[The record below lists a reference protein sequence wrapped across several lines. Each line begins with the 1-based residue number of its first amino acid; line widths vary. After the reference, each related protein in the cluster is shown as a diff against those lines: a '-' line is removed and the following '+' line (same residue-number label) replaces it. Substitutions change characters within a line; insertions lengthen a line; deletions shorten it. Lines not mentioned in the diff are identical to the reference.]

1 MDASVISKHI
11 SAMESLDSGTS
22 DGAIFAL
29 KSWIS
34 EGVAIAELVEYY
46 AHCQSIRALE
56 LLCLVQEPHD
66 HILLDKM
73 SECMGQNPQGTFVL
87 LGRLVQKAPSWIPK
101 VPHHHI
107 FRMILAFVQANSN
120 MENVIA
126 ALLFITAILPYSSTM
141 TDALFSDVFNCLI
154 EACKIVG
161 SASDNNDFQSFGK
174 TRAQSFEKTKEASSM
189 KTNLSTTR
197 KFSPT
202 SHVSIR
208 DQLLLNTTKFS
219 LMKFFQSFYGI
230 FPCSLVHGL
239 REFYNSNTSK
249 SSDGCWPI
257 LEQLFFTVR
266 LHPALFSEN
275 RSRELSNFRWTC
287 NEIHDFFAMAQKI
300 STNPIDSEIGESLF
314 ADVDKNS
321 CGEDGDSEISSSDNE
336 LEDNLDGFFSSNE
349 PGASRHVN
357 RTKFSSRGPINLM
370 LGTPPPAHSIP
381 ITSTQEANSDMPAST
396 DISQQVGLALVPH
409 TTSCRRKPK
418 PSLPHRIVKLFTS
431 SKEFTNTIE
440 IEQELEDDTNER
452 PNSSNNLIEEIAG
465 VVDDQVSPQS
475 VESAEECIACSWGS
489 SKSQNKETD
498 SVKTYHVEQQNT
510 GRQMEF
516 TEMKPCC
523 SHFRPQISNNKSQAS
538 AVSVI
543 DDNLAE
549 KKTKG
554 TAKATIAE
562 KHLKVGDR
570 LSRKTSSL
578 SHLEKL
584 GILSNGQAVS
594 LVEQTQAREQRPCSS
609 RTQTSDWS
617 QRTLKNTR
625 KTSDN
630 TKIKQRVR
638 KTEQCRKQ
646 YMKTSAK
653 HHMDLKSLGL
663 ANRVPGKMYDDMA
676 RMLEGL
682 SLEKQCELLSTRL
695 RLVNQHLLFERYCRL
710 LHETRNRRLFA
721 QLKLE
726 KSYLAEC
733 DRLKRSEHQCFV
745 ELDEQAQQCKKLKQ
759 DLVKKEKYLAENE
772 QKFNETLSSVVAE
785 KDKISTELTHLRE
798 KCEDFAKSVK
808 DLKGQLDQAKRQ
820 NEELLIERKHIEQ
833 QLKELDQLRNEL
845 ARSLREKQFIEEELI
860 QMNDLSSKAN
870 GAVSSNGQTDDSI
883 VTYYETQ
890 LKSLRTLSRK
900 SKTLLNQANE
910 KVKLMENQWKEEL
923 DRRLELQSMLERASL
938 MNSQISETNQQKFN
952 SLLAICTKQEALV
965 FNLYRTIESHQ
976 PFHIESSQKSSTLVA
991 STSGTSHGQAKP
1003 ISIQTNRMEAEAISC
1018 CDNSFV
1024 FTEDH
1029 ASIADLFSGSENQIE
1044 PASANHNSA
1053 HVRRSAFLHANSTS
1067 QSTTSHTK
1075 DDRSSPSSLPDD
1087 PKCSKPYDR

>member
-1 MDASVISKHI
+1 MDVSVISKHI

-29 KSWIS
+29 KNWIS

-66 HILLDKM
+66 NILLDKM

-87 LGRLVQKAPSWIPK
+87 LGRLVQKSPSWIPK

-107 FRMILAFVQANSN
+107 FRMILAFVQPNSN

-126 ALLFITAILPYSSTM
+126 ALLFITAILPYGSTM
-141 TDALFSDVFNCLI
+141 TETLFSDVFNCLI
-154 EACKIVG
+154 EACRIVG
-161 SASDNNDFQSFGK
+161 NASDNTDFHSFGK
-174 TRAQSFEKTKEASSM
+174 TRAQSFEKTNETSSM
-189 KTNLSTTR
+189 KTNPSMAR
-197 KFSPT
+197 KISPT
-202 SHVSIR
+202 SHVNIR

-230 FPCSLVHGL
+230 FPCSLVHAL
-239 REFYNSNTSK
+239 REFYNSNASK
-249 SSDGCWPI
+249 SSDYLWSI

-287 NEIHDFFAMAQKI
+287 NEIHDFFAMAQKL

-336 LEDNLDGFFSSNE
+336 LADNLDGFFSSNE

-357 RTKFSSRGPINLM
+357 RSKFGGRGPINIM

-381 ITSTQEANSDMPAST
+381 IGSTRQEAVSDMPASA

-409 TTSCRRKPK
+409 TSSCRRKPK
-418 PSLPHRIVKLFTS
+418 PSLPHRIVKMFTS
-431 SKEFTNTIE
+431 SKEFTNMIE
-440 IEQELEDDTNER
+440 IEQEPEDDTDER
-452 PNSSNNLIEEIAG
+452 PNSNNLIEEITG

-489 SKSQNKETD
+489 TKSQNKEMN
-498 SVKTYHVEQQNT
+498 SVKHFHVEQQNT
-510 GRQMEF
+510 GREMDF

-523 SHFRPQISNNKSQAS
+523 SHFRPEVSCSKNQAS
-538 AVSVI
+538 VVSVT
-543 DDNLAE
+543 DHHLTE

-584 GILSNGQAVS
+584 GILSNGQAIS
-594 LVEQTQAREQRPCSS
+594 LVEQTQAREQRPCLS
-609 RTQTSDWS
+609 RTETSDWS
-617 QRTLKNTR
+617 QRRFENTR
-625 KTSDN
+625 KTSDH
-630 TKIKQRVR
+630 TKVKQRVR
-638 KTEQCRKQ
+638 KTEQCRKK

-682 SLEKQCELLSTRL
+682 SLEKQSELLSTRL

-733 DRLKRSEHQCFV
+733 ERLKRSEHQCFV

-759 DLVKKEKYLAENE
+759 DLVKKEKYLADNE
-772 QKFNETLSSVVAE
+772 LKFNETLSSVISE
-785 KDKISTELTHLRE
+785 KDKLSTELTQLRE

-808 DLKGQLDQAKRQ
+808 DLKGQLDQSKRQ
-820 NEELLIERKHIEQ
+820 TEELLIERKHIDQ

-845 ARSLREKQFIEEELI
+845 ARSLREKQFIEEEFN

-890 LKSLRTLSRK
+890 LKSLRTMSRK

-910 KVKLMENQWKEEL
+910 KIKLMENQWKEEL

-952 SLLAICTKQEALV
+952 SLLAICTKQEALI
-965 FNLYRTIESHQ
+965 FNLYRAIESHQ
-976 PFHIESSQKSSTLVA
+976 PFHIESSQRSSTLVA
-991 STSGTSHGQAKP
+991 STSGTSHGQAQP
-1003 ISIQTNRMEAEAISC
+1003 ISIQPNRVEAETISC

-1044 PASANHNSA
+1044 PTSTNHNTA
-1053 HVRRSAFLHANSTS
+1053 QMRRSAFLHANSTS
-1067 QSTTSHTK
+1067 QSTNSHTK
-1075 DDRSSPSSLPDD
+1075 DDHSSPSSLPDD
-1087 PKCSKPYDR
+1087 PKCSKAYNR